1 MVSKKTCGSVQVTM
15 RIAQLLQASKTLTA
29 CCYKNGSAERFARKR
44 ADDIKLPAA
53 PRLSGVLQRLVP
65 HASSGS
71 SLNSSVLTL
80 SSPEMTLTMSFVLKA
95 SFISHA
101 GAAPRTLS
109 MPGCTEKPCASET
122 RRRTAS

>member
-1 MVSKKTCGSVQVTM
+1 M
-15 RIAQLLQASKTLTA
+15 RIVQLLQASKNADSLLLQKWQRGTLR
-29 CCYKNGSAERFARKR
+29 AEK

-71 SLNSSVLTL
+71 SLNSSGAHLV
-80 SSPEMTLTMSFVLKA
+80 
-95 SFISHA
+95 ISRDDLDHVVRPQGELHLA
-101 GAAPRTLS
+101 RRSQPRTLS